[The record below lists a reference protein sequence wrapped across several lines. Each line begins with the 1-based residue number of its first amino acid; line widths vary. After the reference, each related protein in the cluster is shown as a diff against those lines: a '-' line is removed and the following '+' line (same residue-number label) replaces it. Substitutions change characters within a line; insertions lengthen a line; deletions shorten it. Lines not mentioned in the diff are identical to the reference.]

1 MAENKICGR
10 FAPSPSGRM
19 HLGNIFCALL
29 AWLSARAQNGN
40 MLLRIEDLDT
50 SRCTEEKARVLMNDL
65 LWLGLDWDYG
75 AAPDKPADEYYQSWR
90 SGIYKNFFD
99 RLDAE
104 GLIYPCFCSRAELH
118 AASAPHA
125 SDGHFVYPGTCRRL
139 TAAQRAAKMA
149 GAHKCAWRICA
160 PDETI
165 VFSDLHYGT
174 QSLNLAR
181 EWGDFIVRRSDGIYA
196 YQLAVVIDDALMGV
210 TEVIRGSDLLT
221 SSAPQLYIYK
231 QLGFTPPQFG
241 HLPLLTATDGRR
253 LAKRDLDLDM
263 GTLRQT
269 YKTPEAVTGKLAFM
283 AGLTETAEPIK
294 AAELIPLFDWQKI
307 PKQNI
312 VVKN

>member
-29 AWLSARAQNGN
+29 AWLSARSQNGN

-50 SRCTEEKARVLMNDL
+50 SRCTEEKARVLMDDL

-75 AAPDKPADEYYQSWR
+75 AAPDKPADEYYQSRR
-90 SGIYKNFFD
+90 SGIYKKYFD
-99 RLDAE
+99 ELTAQD
-104 GLIYPCFCSRAELH
+104 LIYPCFCSRAELH

-139 TAAQRAAKMA
+139 TAAQRAAKLA
-149 GAHKCAWRICA
+149 GAHKCAWRIKVPGA
-160 PDETI
+160 DVT
-165 VFSDLHYGT
+165 FDDLHYGR
-174 QSLNLAR
+174 QNLNLAR

-221 SSAPQLYIYK
+221 STAPQLYLYK
-231 QLGFTPPQFG
+231 QLGFNAPQFG
-241 HLPLLTATDGRR
+241 HLPLLTAPAGRR

-263 GTLRQT
+263 GALRQH
-269 YKTPEAVTGKLAFM
+269 YKTPEAVIGKLAFL
-283 AGLTETAEPIK
+283 AGLIEKEESIK
-294 AAELIPLFDWQKI
+294 AAELIPLFYWQKI
-307 PKQNI
+307 PKKNI
-312 VVKN
+312 VVN